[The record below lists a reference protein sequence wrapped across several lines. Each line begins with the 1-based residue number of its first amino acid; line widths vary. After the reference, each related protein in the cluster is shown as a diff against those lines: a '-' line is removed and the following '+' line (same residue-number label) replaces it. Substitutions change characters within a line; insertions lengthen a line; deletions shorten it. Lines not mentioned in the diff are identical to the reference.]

1 MTISVQ
7 ESSGPIPVGFYEGAS
22 AYLIG
27 NFNERLSVRVNNV
40 ATVFFLRPQNTLN
53 WLIRNWWY
61 RKEDQLG
68 DNNINV
74 IKLVELLLEPVKFT
88 EVEPK
93 LIVARLESA
102 YQMSHSFSLRV
113 CFLSI
118 SRNSSFAKSKRTFRL
133 LWKYLQRCISTS
145 IPLIVRKLITKV
157 VTRAELHNLAFDQD
171 SNTEAR

>member
-102 YQMSHSFSLRV
+102 YQTTHSFGLRV

-118 SRNSSFAKSKRTFRL
+118 SRNLSFAKSKCTFRL